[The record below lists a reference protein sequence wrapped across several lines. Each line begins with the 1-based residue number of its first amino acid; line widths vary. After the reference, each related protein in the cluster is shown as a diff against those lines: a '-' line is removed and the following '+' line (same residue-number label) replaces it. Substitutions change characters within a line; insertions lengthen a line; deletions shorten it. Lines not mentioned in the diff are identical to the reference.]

1 MNHSIEDV
9 RDEVRA
15 LLKGQGLRAT
25 APRIAVLVTLH
36 ERKAPMTHDEVM
48 GSLPPGAYDKASV
61 WRVLS
66 NLADADILRRMD
78 LGDRVW
84 RYELYDAC
92 RSITDNHPHFL
103 CESCGVV
110 SCLPALTVSAEN
122 GQLPETLRD
131 ADFHIRIAGRC
142 AACVAA

>member
-1 MNHSIEDV
+1 MAHSIEDV

-15 LLKGQGLRAT
+15 LLKQQGLRAT
-25 APRIAVLVTLH
+25 APRIAVLETLH
-36 ERKAPMTHDEVM
+36 EHQGPMTHDEVM
-48 GSLPPGAYDKASV
+48 GRLPSGAFDKASV

-92 RSITDNHPHFL
+92 RSITDDHPHFL
-103 CESCGVV
+103 CESCGAV
-110 SCLPALTVSAEN
+110 SCLPALTVSAED
-122 GQLPETLRD
+122 GHLPETLRN
-131 ADFHIRIAGRC
+131 ADFHIRISGRC
-142 AACVAA
+142 ASCVAA